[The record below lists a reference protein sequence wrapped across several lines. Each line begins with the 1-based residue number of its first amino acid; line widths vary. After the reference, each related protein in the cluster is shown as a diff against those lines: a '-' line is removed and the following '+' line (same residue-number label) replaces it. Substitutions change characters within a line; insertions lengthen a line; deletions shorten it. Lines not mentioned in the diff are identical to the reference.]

1 MIMISLI
8 HHSGRVKSVMV
19 FIFGCHVIRVPNK
32 AERPRQKPQNQK
44 KKNIQISLSFSN
56 IVCSHFLRQRKS
68 PFVHQ
73 MFPFL
78 LNNALL

>member
-44 KKNIQISLSFSN
+44 KKTFKFL
-56 IVCSHFLRQRKS
+56 CHFLILYVVIS
-68 PFVHQ
+68 
-73 MFPFL
+73 
-78 LNNALL
+78 